1 MTTEYLREFILLAET
16 GNYTAAAEP
25 LFISEATLSRH
36 IMALEQELGTKLF
49 KRMPRSIKL
58 TEAGTIFMPY
68 ARQIVSAEDLCRIS
82 VEQRSER
89 GKTTLSIGFD
99 EVLTSFGVI
108 DTITSFSREYPEL
121 SPRLFGNGSF
131 TLRDQV
137 NTGVIQLAFVLDT
150 PSVRA
155 DSLKYREWRY
165 DSLALLMSG
174 SHPLSR
180 LESVDLGHLSGH
192 DILLPQHPSAL
203 HELCLQAFASAG
215 IQPVSSASAALPGR
229 AASQLIETG
238 LYAAVLPRY
247 AAKTMEIPPLLVRE
261 LVPRFDIT
269 AAVIYNPSTIT
280 QSGKLFLDFVTRR
293 RSDEN

>member
-89 GKTTLSIGFD
+89 GKTALSIGFD
-99 EVLTSFGVI
+99 EALTSFGVV
-108 DTITSFSREYPEL
+108 DTITSFSREYPEF

-137 NTGVIQLAFVLDT
+137 NAGVIQLAFVLDA

-155 DSLKYREWRY
+155 GSLKYREWRY
-165 DSLALLMSG
+165 DCLALLMSG

-192 DILLPQHPSAL
+192 DILLPQHSSAL

-247 AAKTMEIPPLLVRE
+247 AAKTMERPSLLVRE
-261 LVPRFDIT
+261 LIPRFDIT
-269 AAVIYNPSTIT
+269 AAVIYNPSTII
-280 QSGKLFLDFVTRR
+280 QPGKLFLDFATRR